1 MAKTISIRPA
11 ERVTEVLDELKT
23 RHKSRIVRT
32 NAIIGAAILA
42 FAELSYEERRRKLHD
57 YIRKYSRYGCSG
69 LYF

>member
-11 ERVTEVLDELKT
+11 ERVAQVLDELET

-42 FAELSYEERRRKLHD
+42 FAELTYEERQGKLRD
-57 YIRKYSRYGCSG
+57 YVRKYSNRSLPFYW
-69 LYF
+69 